1 MVTATHVGSN
11 VWRIGPL
18 NIALRSPLFTP
29 LLPPTERSFS
39 DGRLCLTFFFF
50 TPRLLSVSLSLA
62 SQRGPELP
70 WNLVLVNES
79 DCRQLGK

>member
-1 MVTATHVGSN
+1 MAAATHVGSN

-29 LLPPTERSFS
+29 PPPPTERSFS
-39 DGRLCLTFFFF
+39 DGRLCPTFFF
-50 TPRLLSVSLSLA
+50 TPGLLSVSLSLA
-62 SQRGPELP
+62 SQRGPELR